1 MRNIELGKVGKKIRQ
16 IRKERGL
23 NLQEVSDRSDIT
35 PGLLSRI
42 ENFRTLPS
50 LPVLHNIS
58 MALGVPLSE
67 LVETVG
73 LNGSGAPYVLVRS
86 GMIQERSDASG
97 LVYQDI
103 LQTVL
108 EGQHLQ
114 ASLVKLDPGT
124 SQPLHTEES
133 MVLVHAIKGQ
143 VQYIIQEDELKLQEG
158 DTLFYNSR
166 APHRLFNTN
175 EETAVLFKVF
185 LTGKK
190 A

>member
-35 PGLLSRI
+35 AGLLSRI

-73 LNGSGAPYVLVRS
+73 LNGSGAPYLLVR
-86 GMIQERSDASG
+86 GGTQERSDAAG
-97 LVYQDI
+97 VVYQDI
-103 LQTVL
+103 LQNVL
-108 EGQHLQ
+108 EDQHLQ
-114 ASLVKLDPGT
+114 VALVKVDSGI
-124 SQPLHTEES
+124 SQPMHTEENT
-133 MVLVHAIKGQ
+133 VLVHVIKGAI
-143 VQYIIQEDELKLQEG
+143 QYTIQEDELKLQEG

-166 APHRLFNTN
+166 APHRLFNAN
-175 EETAVLFKVF
+175 ESTAVLFKVF